1 MLKKKIINFEEDILS
16 ISSGLEASTITMIT
30 PIEGEVDLNAAYE
43 ALCILYPKNT
53 DGTRFVHPEKTRN
66 KIPYFGVSNVIVCIK
81 YKGKV
86 RGIRQNT
93 GQMNNV
99 VSIDLQCC
107 NKNINLKLSRTGIQL
122 TGASSEEMG
131 NEAFEI
137 LCTHLNMIQDNIKL
151 KNSLSEEIKKETVDW
166 ITGNPSLNMENFENP
181 PEKINK
187 ELVSMLSGY
196 FSEFDK
202 YEDFCEK
209 VHKVMNINHLCTD
222 NVKPLTSNISN
233 SVYNYTLGKEI
244 SLLKMTNHLYSK
256 GFNVSFHNWNCTYL
270 NVSIPIFNSS
280 SSSSP
285 HSMASSSTLKTE
297 SSADT
302 KELEDLSDD
311 EEETTTIASKK
322 PNKIKAH
329 RFIIYRKGSI
339 KQTSPTTFT
348 QALEI
353 RNTLLESIS
362 DFKF

>member
-1 MLKKKIINFEEDILS
+1 MASASKKKIINFEEDIRS
-16 ISSGLEASTITMIT
+16 ISSGLDASTITMIT

-43 ALCILYPKNT
+43 ALCILYPKT
-53 DGTRFVHPEKTRN
+53 SDGSRFVHPEKTRN
-66 KIPYFGVSNVIVCIK
+66 KIPYFGVPNVIVCIK

-86 RGIRQNT
+86 RGIRQNA

-107 NKNINLKLSRTGIQL
+107 DKNINLKLSRTGIQL

-131 NEAFEI
+131 NEAFAI
-137 LCTHLNMIQDNIKL
+137 LCAHLNMIQSNIKI
-151 KNSLSEEIKKETVDW
+151 KNELSEDVKKLTVDW
-166 ITGNPSLNMENFENP
+166 ITSNPSLTMEDFQNP
-181 PEKINK
+181 PTNVSK
-187 ELVSMLSGY
+187 ELVQILSGY

-209 VHKVMNINHLCTD
+209 VHKFMNINHLCSD
-222 NVKPLTSNISN
+222 EVKPLVSNISN

-256 GFNVSFHNWNCTYL
+256 GFSVSFHNWNCTYL
-270 NVSIPIFNSS
+270 NVSIPIFK
-280 SSSSP
+280 SSP
-285 HSMASSSTLKTE
+285 SPSSTSSNSTIETE
-297 SSADT
+297 DS
-302 KELEDLSDD
+302 EDEIETEDFK
-311 EEETTTIASKK
+311 EETETVINKK

-339 KQTSPTTFT
+339 KQTSPTTYSE
-348 QALEI
+348 ALDI